1 MPEHKKAT
9 KKVNRPFDLIDI
21 PLLKPLVWL
30 VGYWLFFMA
39 LSTFRAAVTSVKTP
53 LWEMPCAAGLVV

>member
-1 MPEHKKAT
+1 MTEHKKET
-9 KKVNRPFDLIDI
+9 KKMKRLFDLIDI

-30 VGYWLFFMA
+30 VGYWLFFME
-39 LSTFRAAVTSVKTP
+39 LSTFRAAVTSVKNP

>member
-1 MPEHKKAT
+1 MTEHKKET
-9 KKVNRPFDLIDI
+9 KKIKRLFDLINI

-30 VGYWLFFMA
+30 VGSWLFLMA